1 MEFKKGITKIINL
14 FIVIEFLFYPS
25 IPLWA
30 EDYPEGYL
38 GSGYREYLSGK
49 IQNGYYVE
57 VFTKM
62 DMRQKERVDKR
73 NQVEGIL
80 NYSYQATP
88 ESTNGILAAEYQHKD
103 SIDKLNTEIKQQRQ
117 QREQVATAQTEFNY
131 IKYSDGK
138 VAYFKDSL
146 TTRVENERV
155 VDEFGNVSI
164 KNTYD
169 MQYNDKRL
177 LTSYE
182 ATQTDHLGNASRLY
196 WYGVS
201 YTPDSVFYAN
211 KDTRAGKNVT
221 DYYLKEI
228 DSAGNT
234 KLTHWQA
241 SSYEGKFLRAFSQT
255 IEDSIYG
262 TSTFT
267 RSNITYENNDSER
280 ASSYHE
286 EGIGTDGLAYTL
298 ERTNINYNDK
308 EQVTGYQEET
318 ITTQIDGSKTK
329 TKVDAKFKYLA
340 VANQFGAD
348 VEEPDPDKPLES
360 TITRTIENAD
370 GSQRTETSTT
380 TYNYDATNQL
390 MGASEQSEFTGQE
403 AQWYEYTDIQ
413 GHILSMNKDENGNI
427 TYSYIDPGTLE
438 VVAVPVDVVITTLKD
453 GNKYTGISE
462 TQYEIVSGKP
472 MTKQTHSKI
481 FYYGQNISADELLHI
496 EDSTII
502 NNNGLVNNLQRL
514 LSSQEHTQ
522 IIYPL
527 LDPENIH
534 QEIKDI
540 NTTYSYDTKGNLMG
554 AQGIGQGG
562 GWEYSN
568 ERGWA
573 FPYSSTITVDYE
585 VILGKAL
592 RKLYSEDK
600 HYE

>member
-1 MEFKKGITKIINL
+1 MKDKIMGKLIISL
-14 FIVIEFLFYPS
+14 MALSFIFHPS
-25 IPLWA
+25 CLLMA
-30 EDYPEGYL
+30 EDYPAEYL
-38 GSGYREYLSGK
+38 GNGYREYLSDK

-80 NYSYQATP
+80 NYSYEATP
-88 ESTNGILAAEYQHKD
+88 ESTNGILAVEYQHKD
-103 SIDKLNTEIKQQRQ
+103 STDKLNTEIKQQRQ

-155 VDEFGNVSI
+155 VDELGNVSI

-234 KLTHWQA
+234 KLAHWQA

-255 IEDSIYG
+255 IEDSVYG
-262 TSTFT
+262 NTTFT

-280 ASSYHE
+280 PASYHE
-286 EGIGTDGLAYTL
+286 EGIGTDGLAYTSD
-298 ERTNINYNDK
+298 RTNLTYNDK
-308 EQVTGYQEET
+308 KQVTGYQEET

-360 TITRTIENAD
+360 TISTTIENAD
-370 GSQRTETSTT
+370 GSQRTETATI

-390 MGASEQSEFTGQE
+390 MSASEQSKFTGQE
-403 AQWYEYTDIQ
+403 AQWYEYSDIY
-413 GHILSMNKDENGNI
+413 GHIVSRNEDENGNI
-427 TYSYIDPGTLE
+427 TYSYIDSITQE
-438 VVAVPVDVVITTLKD
+438 TVIVPQDQVTATLKD
-453 GNKYTGISE
+453 GNKYTGIAE
-462 TQYEIVSGKP
+462 TQYEILYGKP
-472 MTKQTHSKI
+472 MAKEANSRTL
-481 FYYGQNISADELLHI
+481 YYGQNISGDELLRV
-496 EDSTII
+496 EDSTLTY
-502 NNNGLVNNLQRL
+502 NNGLVNNLQRL
-514 LSSQEHTQ
+514 LSSQEYTKVTR
-522 IIYPL
+522 PL
-527 LDPENIH
+527 LDPENKYEETN
-534 QEIKDI
+534 EIS
-540 NTTYSYDTKGNLMG
+540 TTYIYDAKGNLVD
-554 AQGIGQGG
+554 AQGTGKGG
-562 GWEYSN
+562 GWEYAN
-568 ERGWA
+568 EKGW
-573 FPYSSTITVDYE
+573 YGKYTSTITTDYD

-592 RKLYSEDK
+592 RTKYYEDK
-600 HYE
+600 DYE